1 MSSIQPLLILPHSF
15 HLNQYICSSCIRA
28 PQRQWRFRRTVSTA
42 AQILKDE
49 DPKPKDFTPKPLLR
63 PIGVLYPPKPGEN
76 SGIDPRPWRQR
87 RDDLFDYNKHLVRR
101 KELYV
106 HPPESTL
113 PHCHFLFDHRVSVF
127 VPKALRI
134 LTKTH
139 GRTQQAAKPY
149 FRDWSRTQYHKGK
162 TFISPARIFRADK
175 SLYFPNMVGSTLAS
189 PSTASDTTSVL
200 QDRISIVSVYS
211 GRWAEMQTRSFTD
224 DKNNSELAAFVSQQ
238 QDEGR
243 KDGAPLLQR
252 VEINVEP
259 DWMKALIVR
268 IFMGGIR
275 KQRRKDDWERYFLV
289 KRGVTDEMR
298 EAMGMAN
305 SKVGYVYLVDWL
317 CRIRWAG
324 SADAEGAEKEGLVAG
339 VQMLVEGW
347 RREREEGSKKQ
358 GQKSITA
365 AGGSM

>member
-63 PIGVLYPPKPGEN
+63 PIGVLYLPKPGEN

-101 KELYV
+101 KEL
-106 HPPESTL
+106 
-113 PHCHFLFDHRVSVF
+113 
-127 VPKALRI
+127 
-134 LTKTH
+134 
-139 GRTQQAAKPY
+139 TQQAAKPY

>member
-1 MSSIQPLLILPHSF
+1 MSSSIQPFLILPRSS
-15 HLNQYICSSCIRA
+15 HLNQV
-28 PQRQWRFRRTVSTA
+28 RRTVSTA
-42 AQILKDE
+42 AQILKDD

-76 SGIDPRPWRQR
+76 SGVDPRPWRQR

-101 KELYV
+101 KEL
-106 HPPESTL
+106 
-113 PHCHFLFDHRVSVF
+113 
-127 VPKALRI
+127 
-134 LTKTH
+134 
-139 GRTQQAAKPY
+139 TQQAAKPY
-149 FRDWSRTQYHKGK
+149 FRDWSRTQFHKGK

-224 DKNNSELAAFVSQQ
+224 EKNNYELAALISQQ
-238 QDEGR
+238 QNEGR

-252 VEINVEP
+252 VEINVES

-268 IFMGGIR
+268 LFMGGIR
-275 KQRRKDDWERYFLV
+275 KQRRKEDWERYFLV
-289 KRGVTDEMR
+289 KKGVTDEMR

-324 SADAEGAEKEGLVAG
+324 SADAEQVEKEGLVAG
-339 VQMLVEGW
+339 VQRVLEGW
-347 RREREEGSKKQ
+347 RREREEGSKR
-358 GQKSITA
+358 
-365 AGGSM
+365 